1 MSRVRESG
9 RESLIRTAERLFGE
23 RGIAAVSLREVAAAA
38 GHANNSAV
46 RYHFGSR
53 EGLVDA
59 IFTYRMGRIDER
71 RRAMLAAA
79 GDDPDVRTLLQAF
92 IFPLAESLGHEDG
105 VSWYARFLRQVV
117 FDPGFDVFAPPRDE
131 VARGLRAVIEALLRR
146 TADLPEPIQT
156 RRILQ
161 IAQLVVHALADQ
173 EAQLG
178 RGVPVI
184 PTPVLTADL
193 VDCSAAVLEA
203 PVSAD
208 TARELAVL
216 SRKEA

>member
-1 MSRVRESG
+1 M
-9 RESLIRTAERLFGE
+9 
-23 RGIAAVSLREVAAAA
+23 REVALAA
-38 GHANNSAV
+38 GQGNNSAV

-71 RRAMLAAA
+71 RRAMLAGA
-79 GDDPDVRTLLQAF
+79 GDDPDLRTLIQAF
-92 IFPLAESLGHEDG
+92 VFPLAESIGHEDG

-131 VARGLRAVIEALLRR
+131 VARGLRTVIEGFNAH
-146 TADLPEPIQT
+146 TSHLPEAIRE

-161 IAQLVVHALADQ
+161 VAELVVHTLADQ
-173 EAQLG
+173 EAHLSQG
-178 RGVPVI
+178 RTVAT
-184 PTPVLTADL
+184 PTALLAADL

-203 PVSAD
+203 PMSAD
-208 TARELAVL
+208 TAREVGLL

>member
-1 MSRVRESG
+1 M
-9 RESLIRTAERLFGE
+9 IRTAERLFGE

-71 RRAMLAAA
+71 RRAILAAA

-92 IFPLAESLGHEDG
+92 IFPVAESLGHEDG

>member
-1 MSRVRESG
+1 MRESG
-9 RESLIRTAERLFGE
+9 RDALIRMAERLFGE

-59 IFTYRMGRIDER
+59 IFTYRMARIDER
-71 RRAMLAAA
+71 RRAMLAGA
-79 GDDPDVRTLLQAF
+79 GPEPDVRTLLQAF
-92 IFPLAESLGHEDG
+92 IFPLAESIGHEDG

-131 VARGLRAVIEALLRR
+131 VARGLLSVVSGLLDHM
-146 TADLPEPIQT
+146 AGLPEPIRA
-156 RRILQ
+156 RRLVQ
-161 IAQLVVHALADQ
+161 VAQLVVHALADQ
-173 EAQLG
+173 ETRLAHGL
-178 RGVPVI
+178 PVI
-184 PTPVLTADL
+184 PTPLLTADL

-208 TARELAVL
+208 TARELDVL

>member
-1 MSRVRESG
+1 MKESSG
-9 RESLIRTAERLFGE
+9 EALIRAAERLFGE
-23 RGIAAVSLREVAAAA
+23 RGIGAVSMREVAVAA
-38 GHANNSAV
+38 GQGNNSAV

-53 EGLVDA
+53 DGLIDA

-79 GDDPDVRTLLQAF
+79 GDHPDLRTLIQAF
-92 IFPLAESLGHEDG
+92 IFPLAESIGHEDG

-117 FDPGFDVFAPPRDE
+117 FDPGFEVFAPPRDD
-131 VARGLRAVIEALLRR
+131 VARGLMAVVEGLHAHARH
-146 TADLPEPIQT
+146 LPEAIRR

-161 IAQLVVHALADQ
+161 VAELVVHALADQ
-173 EAQLG
+173 EARLARG
-178 RGVPVI
+178 RTVVSTG
-184 PTPVLTADL
+184 LLAADL

-208 TARELAVL
+208 TARELDLL
-216 SRKEA
+216 SRKDA

>member
-1 MSRVRESG
+1 MRESG
-9 RESLIRTAERLFGE
+9 RDALIRAAERLFGE

-38 GHANNSAV
+38 GQANNSAV

-53 EGLVDA
+53 DGLVDA
-59 IFTYRMGRIDER
+59 IFTYRMSRIDER

-79 GDDPDVRTLLQAF
+79 GPDPDVRTLLQAF
-92 IFPLAESLGHEDG
+92 VYPLAESIGHEDG

-117 FDPGFDVFAPPRDE
+117 FDPSFDVFAPPRDE
-131 VARGLRAVIEALLRR
+131 VARGLLAVVQGLVGGTR
-146 TADLPEPIQT
+146 DLPDVIRD

-161 IAQLVVHALADQ
+161 VAQLVVHALADQ
-173 EAQLG
+173 EHQLA
-178 RGVPVI
+178 RGSAAI
-184 PTPVLTADL
+184 TTSLLAADL
-193 VDCSAAVLEA
+193 VDCAAAVLEA

-208 TARELAVL
+208 TAREVELL